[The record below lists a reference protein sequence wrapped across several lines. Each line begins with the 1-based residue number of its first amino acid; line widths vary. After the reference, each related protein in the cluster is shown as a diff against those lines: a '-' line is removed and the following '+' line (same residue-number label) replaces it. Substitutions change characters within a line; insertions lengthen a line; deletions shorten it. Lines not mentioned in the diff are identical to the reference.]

1 MSLINEVLV
10 RLEQSGAHKIPKYT
24 SVRAVPMKQ
33 ERQWVKPVVLGVIL
47 VPLVAFSLWRLFS
60 PKKLDTAQMLVA
72 QQVAPAS
79 AVASASS
86 VLELTPE
93 ASALPASRLSYELSA
108 APEYVVV
115 QEKLKPAPVKQKRL
129 VESTPSLQET
139 AEEEAGMSE
148 VQPPPA
154 RSKVAAVRS
163 SSETKLSAST
173 YPSDN
178 TPVIKQVSRT
188 QQADAEYRKAVV
200 LQQQGHV
207 LEAVAGYE
215 SALKL
220 NVQHDE
226 ARQALA
232 AALLLNNRG
241 AYAERVLQEGLK
253 LKPLQTD
260 FSMALAR
267 MQVVRGDVAHALE
280 TLQKNLAQADNKPE
294 YQAFYAALLQRE
306 GRHKEAVT
314 HYQIAVQ
321 QAPRNGIWLMG
332 YGISLQVVE
341 RMADA
346 KVAYQQAL
354 ATQTLSPELTAFV
367 QQKLKG
373 L

>member
-24 SVRAVPMKQ
+24 SVRAVPTKR
-33 ERQWVKPVVLGVIL
+33 ERQWVKPVVVGVIL
-47 VPLVAFSLWRLFS
+47 VPVVAFSLWKLFS
-60 PKKLDTAQMLVA
+60 PKRLDTAQMAVA
-72 QQVAPAS
+72 QQVAAIS
-79 AVASASS
+79 AAASASS

-108 APEYVVV
+108 VPEHVVV
-115 QEKLKPAPVKQKRL
+115 QEKIKPAADRQMRL
-129 VESTPSLQET
+129 AESKPLPQESS
-139 AEEEAGMSE
+139 EEDAGMSE

-154 RSKVAAVRS
+154 RSKVAAERS
-163 SSETKLSAST
+163 SSETKLPAST
-173 YPSDN
+173 YPADS

-200 LQQQGHV
+200 LLQQGHA

-220 NVQHDE
+220 NAQHDE

-267 MQVVRGDVAHALE
+267 MQVVRGDATHALE
-280 TLQKNLAQADNKPE
+280 TLHKNLAQADNKPE

-332 YGISLQVVE
+332 YGISLQAVE
-341 RMADA
+341 RKEDA

-367 QQKLKG
+367 QQKLKA